1 MNYKLFNAARNKSTM
16 NYQEGRFDMELE
28 SDVNQSSNGH
38 KMRST
43 SCPRHSHNEHIRPT
57 SLQNIH
63 LRNTAASTV
72 SHMFHFYHKFILF
85 IIDFCIER
93 LK

>member
-16 NYQEGRFDMELE
+16 NYQEGRFDVELE
-28 SDVNQSSNGH
+28 SDVKLSSNG

-43 SCPRHSHNEHIRPT
+43 SCPRHSHNEHKRPT

-72 SHMFHFYHKFILF
+72 SHMSL
-85 IIDFCIER
+85 
-93 LK
+93 LS